1 MRTISGHFDSEWYQF
16 PTDGNMLPTISKHM
30 AKICLFLQNKTD
42 IFSSYL
48 PKSDTSLAQCKC
60 TWQEIH
66 GSGPLP
72 SGTSS
77 VSIPWSISFNS
88 PLQVQAFKQGLKFKT
103 LGGDGDILKSVEFV
117 TEPRKAPVSGYHS
130 FKGKLP
136 ALGDRHAM
144 EMDIFMKPRTH
155 FHT

>member
-1 MRTISGHFDSEWYQF
+1 MHTISGHFDSKLYKF

-48 PKSDTSLAQCKC
+48 PKSDTSLAQCKR

-72 SGTSS
+72 SVTSS
-77 VSIPWSISFNS
+77 VSIPWSISFDF
-88 PLQVQAFKQGLKFKT
+88 LFQVQAFKQGLKFRA
-103 LGGDGDILKSVEFV
+103 LGSNGDILKSIKFV
-117 TEPRKAPVSGYHS
+117 TELGREGYS
-130 FKGKLP
+130 LRLLFLQGQNP
-136 ALGDRHAM
+136 C
-144 EMDIFMKPRTH
+144 TW
-155 FHT
+155 